1 MATFITDCPQCRA
14 KVGVAETGSAER
26 RGFDDDIGEPYAEKI
41 VVGLCPSCTTPLAG
55 YSQQTHFE
63 GWAGDEY
70 NHWSD
75 VIRVYPKPPKTFS
88 SHRIPRSVTNSL
100 LEADRTLQ
108 AGANMATCVMFGRAL
123 EAVCRDIL
131 EGHGHSTKRMM
142 LGAGIKAL
150 KEKNI
155 IDQRLYDWS
164 QQLQAFRN
172 LAAHSED
179 ITISREDAEDLQ
191 AFVYA
196 ITEYIYDLTDRY
208 EEFKERVEFRKKPR
222 PFAAEMFKS
231 VVAVRPPEAHNDLS
245 D

>member
-1 MATFITDCPQCRA
+1 
-14 KVGVAETGSAER
+14 V
-26 RGFDDDIGEPYAEKI
+26 
-41 VVGLCPSCTTPLAG
+41 
-55 YSQQTHFE
+55 H
-63 GWAGDEY
+63 
-70 NHWSD
+70 
-75 VIRVYPKPPKTFS
+75 PKPPKTFS

-108 AGANMATCVMFGRAL
+108 AGANLATCVMFGRAL

-131 EGHGHSTKRMM
+131 EEHAPGASKKRML
-142 LGAGIKAL
+142 LGAGIRAL

-208 EEFKERVEFRKKPR
+208 NEFKERAENRKKPR
-222 PFAAEMFKS
+222 PSAAEMFKS
-231 VVAVRPPEAHNDLS
+231 VVIKPPEQAP
-245 D
+245 

>member
-1 MATFITDCPQCRA
+1 MATFIIDCPQCRA
-14 KVGVAETGSAER
+14 KVGVVETGRAER
-26 RGFDDDIGEPYAEKI
+26 GGFDNDAGEPYGDKL

-55 YSQQTHFE
+55 YAQKTHFE
-63 GWAGDEY
+63 GWEGEEEDR
-70 NHWSD
+70 WSD
-75 VIRVYPKPPKTFS
+75 VIRVHPKPPKTFS
-88 SHRIPRSVTNSL
+88 SYRIPRAVTNSL

-131 EGHGHSTKRMM
+131 EEEASGPPRRRMM
-142 LGAGIKAL
+142 LGAGIRAL
-150 KEKNI
+150 KEKNF

-179 ITISREDAEDLQ
+179 VTISREDAEDLQ

-208 EEFKERVEFRKKPR
+208 NEFKERAESRKKPR
-222 PFAAEMFKS
+222 RSVAEMFGSVIKTSDKS
-231 VVAVRPPEAHNDLS
+231 P
-245 D
+245 